1 MGVYKC
7 VCVYM
12 GVSGCVYG
20 AGGCVYGCIRM
31 CIWASEGV

>member
-20 AGGCVYGCIRM
+20 CIRV